1 MLRYICQH
9 CLTDLGE
16 VVPGELV
23 PQCPAHPDGAVQVVD
38 DADPQPE

>member
-1 MLRYICQH
+1 MQRYICQH

-16 VVPGELV
+16 VVPGEPV
-23 PQCPAHPDGAVQVVD
+23 PQCPTHPDGAAQVVE